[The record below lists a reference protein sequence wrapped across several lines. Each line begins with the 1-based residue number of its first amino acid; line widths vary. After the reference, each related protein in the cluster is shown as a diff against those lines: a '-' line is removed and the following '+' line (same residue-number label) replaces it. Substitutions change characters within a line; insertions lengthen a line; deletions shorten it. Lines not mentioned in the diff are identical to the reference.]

1 MSNFSFTEDAF
12 AEYIY
17 WQTQDR
23 KTLKKINALLNDINR
38 HPFEGLGKP
47 EPLKGN
53 YKGFWSRR
61 IDDANRIIYRV
72 TDDYSKSLSAKATT
86 TTNNNLTQANIPSLG
101 SSINLPKLGISL
113 QCHNDSLSSSGKTT
127 RPPAKNPP
135 KIHQHSTKNF
145 PPFIVR

>member
-53 YKGFWSRR
+53 YKGFWSRASTTPTASSIASPMTIR
-61 IDDANRIIYRV
+61 NHSVQRPLQR
-72 TDDYSKSLSAKATT
+72 LTT
-86 TTNNNLTQANIPSLG
+86 TSHKQTS
-101 SSINLPKLGISL
+101 
-113 QCHNDSLSSSGKTT
+113 
-127 RPPAKNPP
+127 PA
-135 KIHQHSTKNF
+135 SE
-145 PPFIVR
+145 VR